1 VSDVGAQDYYFSSKS
16 MPTLGRMW
24 ILKMLQDASGSGG
37 GISMLGSVV
46 QEATE
51 RGGFLGLGV
60 SHYPIPMLM
69 SQPRIVIRALEGM
82 RPELGLK
89 PDEPIVLVQGLTI
102 ANQSIMVNRKDAFT
116 TGVGPL
122 PSLPATFG
130 VDVDYGKMASAT
142 INFGATAELRY
153 IPLGYLGGLYRHVSG
168 TATAVDATGVLEH
181 NYVVDS
187 VLLTTDVEVGF
198 TSAEQFT
205 GDFDAKLAA
214 LGSIAAGNLKV
225 TYRRMDDRTVV
236 AKVSGERLWLAAF
249 SVSEWHDLN
258 MT

>member
-1 VSDVGAQDYYFSSKS
+1 MGAQDYYFSSKS

-24 ILKMLQDASGSGG
+24 ILKMLQEASGSGG
-37 GISMLGSVV
+37 GLSMLGSVV
-46 QEATE
+46 QEASE

-60 SHYPIPMLM
+60 SHYPVPMLM
-69 SQPRIVIRALEGM
+69 SQPRIVTRALEGV

-89 PDEPIVLVQGLTI
+89 PDDPIVLIQGLTI
-102 ANQSIMVNRKDAFT
+102 ANQRIMVNRKDAFT

-130 VDVDYGKMASAT
+130 VDVDYGKMLSAT
-142 INFGATAELRY
+142 INFGARAELRY
-153 IPLGYLGGLYRHVSG
+153 IPLGYLGGLYRHVNG
-168 TATAVDATGVLEH
+168 TATAVDPTGVLEN

-187 VLLTTDVEVGF
+187 VLLTTDVEVSF
-198 TSAEQFT
+198 TSAERFT
-205 GDFDAKLAA
+205 GDFNAKLAA
-214 LGSIAAGNLKV
+214 LGSIPAANLNV
-225 TYRRMDDRTVV
+225 TYQQKDDRTVV
-236 AKVSGERLWLAAF
+236 AKVLGERVWLAAF

>member
-1 VSDVGAQDYYFSSKS
+1 MGAQDYYFSSKS

-24 ILKMLQDASGSGG
+24 ILKMLQEASGSGG
-37 GISMLGSVV
+37 GLSMLGSVV
-46 QEATE
+46 QEASE

-60 SHYPIPMLM
+60 SHYPVPMLM
-69 SQPRIVIRALEGM
+69 SQPRIVTRALEGV

-89 PDEPIVLVQGLTI
+89 LDDPIVLIQGLTI
-102 ANQSIMVNRKDAFT
+102 ANQSIMVNRKDAFI
-116 TGVGPL
+116 TGVAPL

-130 VDVDYGKMASAT
+130 LDVDYGKMLSAT

-153 IPLGYLGGLYRHVSG
+153 IPLGYLGGLYRHVNG
-168 TATAVDATGVLEH
+168 TATAVDPTGVLEN

-187 VLLTTDVEVGF
+187 VLLTTDVEVSF
-198 TSAEQFT
+198 TSAERFT
-205 GDFDAKLAA
+205 GDFHAKLAA
-214 LGSIAAGNLKV
+214 LGSIPAPNLKV
-225 TYRRMDDRTVV
+225 TYQQKDDRTVV
-236 AKVSGERLWLAAF
+236 AKVTGERVWLAAF